1 MESSLRIVAIT
12 NCPAGIAHTYMVAEA
27 LEQKARSLGHT
38 IKVETQGSSGV
49 ENRLSSEEIAAA
61 DYVILATGRGLS
73 GDDRARFAGKKVYEI
88 AISQALKNI
97 DQIFSEL
104 PTNSQLFAAD
114 SGVKLGKQEVQSGSV
129 MSHLMAGVS
138 AALPFVIGGGILVA
152 LANML
157 VQFGLPYTDM
167 SKGAPS
173 FTWVVESIGYLGF
186 TFMIPIM
193 GAYIASSIADKP
205 AFAPAFLVCYLANDK
220 ALLGTQS
227 GAGFLGAVVLGLA
240 IGYFV
245 FWFRKVRLGKAL
257 QPLLG
262 SMLIPFVTLLVF
274 GVLTYYVIGPVMSD
288 LMGGLLHFLN
298 TIPPSM
304 KFAAAFLVGAMLAF
318 DMGGPINKTAWFFCF
333 SLLEKHI
340 YDWYAIVGV
349 VALMPP
355 VAAGLATFI
364 APKLFTRQEKEAA
377 SSAIV
382 VGATVAT
389 EPAIPYVLA
398 APLPMITANTL
409 AGGITGVLVIAF
421 GIKRLAPGLGIFD
434 PLIGLMSP
442 VGSFYLVL
450 AIGLALN
457 ISFIIVLKGLWLRRK
472 AKAAHR
478 SLSMN
483 IELLQQLCEA
493 SAVSGDE
500 QEVRDILINT
510 LEPCVNEITFD
521 GLGSFVAR
529 KGNKGP
535 KVAVV
540 GHMDEVGF
548 MVTHIDESGFLR
560 FTTIGG
566 WWNQSMLNHRVTI
579 RTHKG
584 FKIPG
589 VIGSVA
595 PHALTE
601 KQKQQP
607 LSFDEMFIDIGA
619 NSRDEVEKRGVAM
632 GDFISPE
639 ANFACWG
646 EDKVVGKALDN
657 RIGCAMMAE
666 LLQTV
671 NNPEITLYGVG
682 SVEEEV
688 GLRGAQTSA
697 EHIKP
702 DVVIVLDT
710 AVAGDVPGIDNI
722 KYPLKLGQGPG
733 LMLFDKCYFPNQKL
747 VAAFKNC
754 ATQNDLP
761 LQFSTMKTGATDGG
775 RYNVMGGGRPVVAL
789 CLPTRY
795 LHANSGMISKAD
807 YDALLTL
814 IRGFLT
820 TLTAE
825 KVNAFSQFRQ
835 VD

>member
-389 EPAIPYVLA
+389 EPAIPYALA

-409 AGGITGVLVIAF
+409 AGGITELDF
-421 GIKRLAPGLGIFD
+421 GDVTRGALCDAVPAGQR
-434 PLIGLMSP
+434 
-442 VGSFYLVL
+442 LVL
-450 AIGLALN
+450 ARTTSAAIGAL
-457 ISFIIVLKGLWLRRK
+457 IDTGTVTRTYEESLTAFEPTDGDALVVTDTATLEALEQAGGSYTILRDYGDVFWDIR
-472 AKAAHR
+472 
-478 SLSMN
+478 MN
-483 IELLQQLCEA
+483 INDVTNNFA
-493 SAVSGDE
+493 
-500 QEVRDILINT
+500 NPFT
-510 LEPCVNEITFD
+510 L
-521 GLGSFVAR
+521 
-529 KGNKGP
+529 
-535 KVAVV
+535 
-540 GHMDEVGF
+540 
-548 MVTHIDESGFLR
+548 
-560 FTTIGG
+560 
-566 WWNQSMLNHRVTI
+566 
-579 RTHKG
+579 
-584 FKIPG
+584 
-589 VIGSVA
+589 
-595 PHALTE
+595 
-601 KQKQQP
+601 
-607 LSFDEMFIDIGA
+607 
-619 NSRDEVEKRGVAM
+619 
-632 GDFISPE
+632 PE
-639 ANFACWG
+639 AP
-646 EDKVVGKALDN
+646 
-657 RIGCAMMAE
+657 
-666 LLQTV
+666 Q
-671 NNPEITLYGVG
+671 
-682 SVEEEV
+682 
-688 GLRGAQTSA
+688 RGA
-697 EHIKP
+697 
-702 DVVIVLDT
+702 
-710 AVAGDVPGIDNI
+710 
-722 KYPLKLGQGPG
+722 
-733 LMLFDKCYFPNQKL
+733 
-747 VAAFKNC
+747 
-754 ATQNDLP
+754 
-761 LQFSTMKTGATDGG
+761 G
-775 RYNVMGGGRPVVAL
+775 R
-789 CLPTRY
+789 
-795 LHANSGMISKAD
+795 K
-807 YDALLTL
+807 
-814 IRGFLT
+814 
-820 TLTAE
+820 
-825 KVNAFSQFRQ
+825 
-835 VD
+835 

>member
-1 MESSLRIVAIT
+1 MESSLCIVAIT

-227 GAGFLGAVVLGLA
+227 GAGFLGAVVFLVCYLANDKALLGTQSGAGFLGAVVLGLA

-318 DMGGPINKTAWFFCF
+318 DMGSPINKTAWFFCF

-389 EPAIPYVLA
+389 EPAIPYALA

-472 AKAAHR
+472 AKAAQQ
-478 SLSMN
+478 
-483 IELLQQLCEA
+483 EL
-493 SAVSGDE
+493 V
-500 QEVRDILINT
+500 
-510 LEPCVNEITFD
+510 
-521 GLGSFVAR
+521 
-529 KGNKGP
+529 
-535 KVAVV
+535 
-540 GHMDEVGF
+540 H
-548 MVTHIDESGFLR
+548 
-560 FTTIGG
+560 
-566 WWNQSMLNHRVTI
+566 
-579 RTHKG
+579 
-584 FKIPG
+584 
-589 VIGSVA
+589 
-595 PHALTE
+595 
-601 KQKQQP
+601 
-607 LSFDEMFIDIGA
+607 
-619 NSRDEVEKRGVAM
+619 
-632 GDFISPE
+632 
-639 ANFACWG
+639 
-646 EDKVVGKALDN
+646 
-657 RIGCAMMAE
+657 
-666 LLQTV
+666 
-671 NNPEITLYGVG
+671 
-682 SVEEEV
+682 
-688 GLRGAQTSA
+688 
-697 EHIKP
+697 EH
-702 DVVIVLDT
+702 
-710 AVAGDVPGIDNI
+710 
-722 KYPLKLGQGPG
+722 
-733 LMLFDKCYFPNQKL
+733 
-747 VAAFKNC
+747 
-754 ATQNDLP
+754 
-761 LQFSTMKTGATDGG
+761 
-775 RYNVMGGGRPVVAL
+775 
-789 CLPTRY
+789 
-795 LHANSGMISKAD
+795 
-807 YDALLTL
+807 
-814 IRGFLT
+814 
-820 TLTAE
+820 
-825 KVNAFSQFRQ
+825 
-835 VD
+835 

>member
-73 GDDRARFAGKKVYEI
+73 GDDRAR
-88 AISQALKNI
+88 
-97 DQIFSEL
+97 
-104 PTNSQLFAAD
+104 FAAD

-349 VALMPP
+349 VP

-389 EPAIPYVLA
+389 EPAIPYALA

-472 AKAAHR
+472 AKAAQQ
-478 SLSMN
+478 
-483 IELLQQLCEA
+483 EL
-493 SAVSGDE
+493 V
-500 QEVRDILINT
+500 
-510 LEPCVNEITFD
+510 
-521 GLGSFVAR
+521 
-529 KGNKGP
+529 
-535 KVAVV
+535 
-540 GHMDEVGF
+540 H
-548 MVTHIDESGFLR
+548 
-560 FTTIGG
+560 
-566 WWNQSMLNHRVTI
+566 
-579 RTHKG
+579 
-584 FKIPG
+584 
-589 VIGSVA
+589 
-595 PHALTE
+595 
-601 KQKQQP
+601 
-607 LSFDEMFIDIGA
+607 
-619 NSRDEVEKRGVAM
+619 
-632 GDFISPE
+632 
-639 ANFACWG
+639 
-646 EDKVVGKALDN
+646 
-657 RIGCAMMAE
+657 
-666 LLQTV
+666 
-671 NNPEITLYGVG
+671 
-682 SVEEEV
+682 
-688 GLRGAQTSA
+688 
-697 EHIKP
+697 EH
-702 DVVIVLDT
+702 
-710 AVAGDVPGIDNI
+710 
-722 KYPLKLGQGPG
+722 
-733 LMLFDKCYFPNQKL
+733 
-747 VAAFKNC
+747 
-754 ATQNDLP
+754 
-761 LQFSTMKTGATDGG
+761 
-775 RYNVMGGGRPVVAL
+775 
-789 CLPTRY
+789 
-795 LHANSGMISKAD
+795 
-807 YDALLTL
+807 
-814 IRGFLT
+814 
-820 TLTAE
+820 
-825 KVNAFSQFRQ
+825 
-835 VD
+835 

>member
-288 LMGGLLHFLN
+288 LMDGLLHFLN

-389 EPAIPYVLA
+389 EPAIPYALA

-472 AKAAHR
+472 APRNR

-584 FKIPG
+584 VKIPG

-619 NSRDEVEKRGVAM
+619 NSREEVEKRGVEI
-632 GDFISPE
+632 GNFISPE

-733 LMLFDKCYFPNQKL
+733 LMLFDKRYFPNQKL
-747 VAAFKNC
+747 VAALKSC
-754 ATQNDLP
+754 AAHNDLP

-807 YDALLTL
+807 YEALLTL

>member
-1 MESSLRIVAIT
+1 
-12 NCPAGIAHTYMVAEA
+12 
-27 LEQKARSLGHT
+27 
-38 IKVETQGSSGV
+38 
-49 ENRLSSEEIAAA
+49 
-61 DYVILATGRGLS
+61 
-73 GDDRARFAGKKVYEI
+73 
-88 AISQALKNI
+88 
-97 DQIFSEL
+97 
-104 PTNSQLFAAD
+104 
-114 SGVKLGKQEVQSGSV
+114 LGKQEVQSGSV

-288 LMGGLLHFLN
+288 LMGGLLHFL
-298 TIPPSM
+298 
-304 KFAAAFLVGAMLAF
+304 LAF

-389 EPAIPYVLA
+389 EPAIPYALA

-472 AKAAHR
+472 AKAAQQ
-478 SLSMN
+478 
-483 IELLQQLCEA
+483 EL
-493 SAVSGDE
+493 V
-500 QEVRDILINT
+500 
-510 LEPCVNEITFD
+510 
-521 GLGSFVAR
+521 
-529 KGNKGP
+529 
-535 KVAVV
+535 
-540 GHMDEVGF
+540 H
-548 MVTHIDESGFLR
+548 
-560 FTTIGG
+560 
-566 WWNQSMLNHRVTI
+566 
-579 RTHKG
+579 
-584 FKIPG
+584 
-589 VIGSVA
+589 
-595 PHALTE
+595 
-601 KQKQQP
+601 
-607 LSFDEMFIDIGA
+607 
-619 NSRDEVEKRGVAM
+619 
-632 GDFISPE
+632 
-639 ANFACWG
+639 
-646 EDKVVGKALDN
+646 
-657 RIGCAMMAE
+657 
-666 LLQTV
+666 
-671 NNPEITLYGVG
+671 
-682 SVEEEV
+682 
-688 GLRGAQTSA
+688 
-697 EHIKP
+697 EH
-702 DVVIVLDT
+702 
-710 AVAGDVPGIDNI
+710 
-722 KYPLKLGQGPG
+722 
-733 LMLFDKCYFPNQKL
+733 
-747 VAAFKNC
+747 
-754 ATQNDLP
+754 
-761 LQFSTMKTGATDGG
+761 
-775 RYNVMGGGRPVVAL
+775 
-789 CLPTRY
+789 
-795 LHANSGMISKAD
+795 
-807 YDALLTL
+807 
-814 IRGFLT
+814 
-820 TLTAE
+820 
-825 KVNAFSQFRQ
+825 
-835 VD
+835 

>member
-318 DMGGPINKTAWFFCF
+318 DMGGPINKTAW
-333 SLLEKHI
+333 
-340 YDWYAIVGV
+340 
-349 VALMPP
+349 
-355 VAAGLATFI
+355 
-364 APKLFTRQEKEAA
+364 AA

-389 EPAIPYVLA
+389 EPAIPYALA

-472 AKAAHR
+472 AKAAQQ
-478 SLSMN
+478 
-483 IELLQQLCEA
+483 EL
-493 SAVSGDE
+493 V
-500 QEVRDILINT
+500 
-510 LEPCVNEITFD
+510 
-521 GLGSFVAR
+521 
-529 KGNKGP
+529 
-535 KVAVV
+535 
-540 GHMDEVGF
+540 H
-548 MVTHIDESGFLR
+548 
-560 FTTIGG
+560 
-566 WWNQSMLNHRVTI
+566 
-579 RTHKG
+579 
-584 FKIPG
+584 
-589 VIGSVA
+589 
-595 PHALTE
+595 
-601 KQKQQP
+601 
-607 LSFDEMFIDIGA
+607 
-619 NSRDEVEKRGVAM
+619 
-632 GDFISPE
+632 
-639 ANFACWG
+639 
-646 EDKVVGKALDN
+646 
-657 RIGCAMMAE
+657 
-666 LLQTV
+666 
-671 NNPEITLYGVG
+671 
-682 SVEEEV
+682 
-688 GLRGAQTSA
+688 
-697 EHIKP
+697 EH
-702 DVVIVLDT
+702 
-710 AVAGDVPGIDNI
+710 
-722 KYPLKLGQGPG
+722 
-733 LMLFDKCYFPNQKL
+733 
-747 VAAFKNC
+747 
-754 ATQNDLP
+754 
-761 LQFSTMKTGATDGG
+761 
-775 RYNVMGGGRPVVAL
+775 
-789 CLPTRY
+789 
-795 LHANSGMISKAD
+795 
-807 YDALLTL
+807 
-814 IRGFLT
+814 
-820 TLTAE
+820 
-825 KVNAFSQFRQ
+825 
-835 VD
+835 

>member
-104 PTNSQLFAAD
+104 PTNSQL
-114 SGVKLGKQEVQSGSV
+114 
-129 MSHLMAGVS
+129 
-138 AALPFVIGGGILVA
+138 
-152 LANML
+152 
-157 VQFGLPYTDM
+157 
-167 SKGAPS
+167 
-173 FTWVVESIGYLGF
+173 
-186 TFMIPIM
+186 
-193 GAYIASSIADKP
+193 
-205 AFAPAFLVCYLANDK
+205 
-220 ALLGTQS
+220 
-227 GAGFLGAVVLGLA
+227 
-240 IGYFV
+240 
-245 FWFRKVRLGKAL
+245 L

-389 EPAIPYVLA
+389 EPAIPYALA

-472 AKAAHR
+472 AKAAQQ
-478 SLSMN
+478 
-483 IELLQQLCEA
+483 EL
-493 SAVSGDE
+493 V
-500 QEVRDILINT
+500 
-510 LEPCVNEITFD
+510 
-521 GLGSFVAR
+521 
-529 KGNKGP
+529 
-535 KVAVV
+535 
-540 GHMDEVGF
+540 H
-548 MVTHIDESGFLR
+548 
-560 FTTIGG
+560 
-566 WWNQSMLNHRVTI
+566 
-579 RTHKG
+579 
-584 FKIPG
+584 
-589 VIGSVA
+589 
-595 PHALTE
+595 
-601 KQKQQP
+601 
-607 LSFDEMFIDIGA
+607 
-619 NSRDEVEKRGVAM
+619 
-632 GDFISPE
+632 
-639 ANFACWG
+639 
-646 EDKVVGKALDN
+646 
-657 RIGCAMMAE
+657 
-666 LLQTV
+666 
-671 NNPEITLYGVG
+671 
-682 SVEEEV
+682 
-688 GLRGAQTSA
+688 
-697 EHIKP
+697 EH
-702 DVVIVLDT
+702 
-710 AVAGDVPGIDNI
+710 
-722 KYPLKLGQGPG
+722 
-733 LMLFDKCYFPNQKL
+733 
-747 VAAFKNC
+747 
-754 ATQNDLP
+754 
-761 LQFSTMKTGATDGG
+761 
-775 RYNVMGGGRPVVAL
+775 
-789 CLPTRY
+789 
-795 LHANSGMISKAD
+795 
-807 YDALLTL
+807 
-814 IRGFLT
+814 
-820 TLTAE
+820 
-825 KVNAFSQFRQ
+825 
-835 VD
+835 

>member
-12 NCPAGIAHTYMVAEA
+12 NCPAGIAHTYMVAVA

-173 FTWVVESIGYLGF
+173 FTLVVESIGYLGF

-318 DMGGPINKTAWFFCF
+318 DMG
-333 SLLEKHI
+333 
-340 YDWYAIVGV
+340 
-349 VALMPP
+349 
-355 VAAGLATFI
+355 
-364 APKLFTRQEKEAA
+364 
-377 SSAIV
+377 
-382 VGATVAT
+382 
-389 EPAIPYVLA
+389 
-398 APLPMITANTL
+398 
-409 AGGITGVLVIAF
+409 
-421 GIKRLAPGLGIFD
+421 
-434 PLIGLMSP
+434 
-442 VGSFYLVL
+442 
-450 AIGLALN
+450 
-457 ISFIIVLKGLWLRRK
+457 
-472 AKAAHR
+472 
-478 SLSMN
+478 
-483 IELLQQLCEA
+483 
-493 SAVSGDE
+493 
-500 QEVRDILINT
+500 
-510 LEPCVNEITFD
+510 
-521 GLGSFVAR
+521 
-529 KGNKGP
+529 
-535 KVAVV
+535 
-540 GHMDEVGF
+540 
-548 MVTHIDESGFLR
+548 
-560 FTTIGG
+560 
-566 WWNQSMLNHRVTI
+566 
-579 RTHKG
+579 
-584 FKIPG
+584 
-589 VIGSVA
+589 
-595 PHALTE
+595 
-601 KQKQQP
+601 
-607 LSFDEMFIDIGA
+607 
-619 NSRDEVEKRGVAM
+619 
-632 GDFISPE
+632 
-639 ANFACWG
+639 
-646 EDKVVGKALDN
+646 
-657 RIGCAMMAE
+657 
-666 LLQTV
+666 
-671 NNPEITLYGVG
+671 
-682 SVEEEV
+682 
-688 GLRGAQTSA
+688 
-697 EHIKP
+697 
-702 DVVIVLDT
+702 
-710 AVAGDVPGIDNI
+710 
-722 KYPLKLGQGPG
+722 
-733 LMLFDKCYFPNQKL
+733 
-747 VAAFKNC
+747 
-754 ATQNDLP
+754 
-761 LQFSTMKTGATDGG
+761 
-775 RYNVMGGGRPVVAL
+775 
-789 CLPTRY
+789 
-795 LHANSGMISKAD
+795 
-807 YDALLTL
+807 
-814 IRGFLT
+814 
-820 TLTAE
+820 
-825 KVNAFSQFRQ
+825 
-835 VD
+835 